1 MGRGLCLLYNQGS
14 PEPQWDNK
22 LKFPRLNHFITFSSG
37 NYEAFFT
44 FLFITMKTFR
54 TIGLTLAAVL
64 MCVNFTACEEDDDEP
79 AQNNKSKKLVETKI
93 VSNEENYTETET
105 YKYSYDENNRL
116 VSYEYSI
123 NGVHYNEETGEYYDE
138 FEEGTYIYVQN
149 YTWEGNTISADYKYR
164 HYNDDYHYHSLYKL
178 ENGLIKSMS
187 ESVDVNGATESSEI
201 AELTYNS
208 DNRIIEL
215 NLDNKPEAR
224 YTWENN
230 KITSYVEE
238 DGIPCSISYNDKT
251 CNGHFPL
258 FWLTPDLPELVY
270 TNPELFGL
278 KLNAL
283 PSKIEYTDTEEYM
296 GIIEF
301 DSYTFDSDGYVKSF
315 TVNYHYDD
323 GSEKN
328 CTVTLKWE

>member
-1 MGRGLCLLYNQGS
+1 
-14 PEPQWDNK
+14 
-22 LKFPRLNHFITFSSG
+22 
-37 NYEAFFT
+37 
-44 FLFITMKTFR
+44 MKTFR

-79 AQNNKSKKLVETKI
+79 AQNNKSKKLVEIKS
-93 VSNEENYTETET
+93 VCNGKSYYDGNYTVTET
-105 YKYSYDENNRL
+105 IKFSYDENNRL
-116 VSYEYSI
+116 VSCE
-123 NGVHYNEETGEYYDE
+123 HNEEYYYEDDE
-138 FEEGTYIYVQN
+138 ENSIFVLN
-149 YTWEGNTISADYKYR
+149 YTWEGNSISEDYK
-164 HYNDDYHYHSLYKL
+164 HGDDHSHCLYKL

-208 DNRIIEL
+208 DNRIIEF
-215 NLDNKPEAR
+215 NIDNKPIAR

-230 KITSYVEE
+230 KITSYVDE
-238 DGIPCSISYNDKT
+238 DDIPYSISYNDKT
-251 CNGHFPL
+251 CNGYIPL
-258 FWLTPDLPELVY
+258 FWLTPDLTDLVY

-283 PSKIEYTDTEEYM
+283 PSKIETNTDKEEYKV
-296 GIIEF
+296 EF

-315 TVNYHYDD
+315 TMYNT
-323 GSEKN
+323 EEN

>member
-1 MGRGLCLLYNQGS
+1 
-14 PEPQWDNK
+14 
-22 LKFPRLNHFITFSSG
+22 
-37 NYEAFFT
+37 
-44 FLFITMKTFR
+44 MKTFR

-93 VSNEENYTETET
+93 VYNDEVCTETT
-105 YKYSYDENNRL
+105 TLKFSYDENNRL
-116 VSYEYSI
+116 VSYE
-123 NGVHYNEETGEYYDE
+123 GNEEYYDE
-138 FEEGTYIYVQN
+138 DDEENYIFVQN
-149 YTWEGNTISADYKYR
+149 YTWEGNTISTDYKSQ
-164 HYNDDYHYHSLYKL
+164 NYHTHRLYKL
-178 ENGLIKSMS
+178 ENGLIKSIS
-187 ESVDVNGATESSEI
+187 ERVDVNGATESSEI
-201 AELTYNS
+201 TELTYNS

-215 NLDNKPEAR
+215 NIDNKPEAR

-238 DGIPCSISYNDKT
+238 EEGIPYSISYNDKT
-251 CNGHFPL
+251 CNGYFPL
-258 FWLTPDLPELVY
+258 FAMASWLDLDLTNLVY

-283 PSKIEYTDTEEYM
+283 PSKIETNTDKYKE
-296 GIIEF
+296 IIEF

-315 TVNYHYDD
+315 TVKD
-323 GSEKN
+323 SEEN

>member
-79 AQNNKSKKLVETKI
+79 AQNNKSKKLVEIKS
-93 VSNEENYTETET
+93 VSNGKSYGKNYTNTET
-105 YKYSYDENNRL
+105 LKFSYDENNRL
-116 VSYEYSI
+116 VSCEHYEEDDEENSI
-123 NGVHYNEETGEYYDE
+123 FVL
-138 FEEGTYIYVQN
+138 N
-149 YTWEGNTISADYKYR
+149 YTWEGNTISADYKSG
-164 HYNDDYHYHSLYKL
+164 DYHEHYLHKL
-178 ENGLIKSMS
+178 ENGLIKSTS
-187 ESVDVNGATESSEI
+187 YSFGVNGATEHSEI
-201 AELTYNS
+201 TELTYNS

-215 NLDNKPEAR
+215 NIVNNLKAR

-230 KITSYVEE
+230 KLTSFHDE
-238 DGIPCSISYNDKT
+238 DFVPESISYNDKT
-251 CNGHFPL
+251 CNGYFPL
-258 FWLTPDLPELVY
+258 FCFTPGLSDLVY

-283 PSKIEYTDTEEYM
+283 PSKIETNTDIEVYK
-296 GIIEF
+296 GSSEF

-315 TVNYHYDD
+315 TVNSYDY
-323 GSEKN
+323 GSEEN

>member
-1 MGRGLCLLYNQGS
+1 
-14 PEPQWDNK
+14 
-22 LKFPRLNHFITFSSG
+22 
-37 NYEAFFT
+37 
-44 FLFITMKTFR
+44 MKTFR

-79 AQNNKSKKLVETKI
+79 AQNNKSKKLVEMKI
-93 VSNEENYTETET
+93 VGNDEDYTATETF
-105 YKYSYDENNRL
+105 KFSYDENNRL
-116 VSYEYSI
+116 VSCE
-123 NGVHYNEETGEYYDE
+123 HNEEYYDE
-138 FEEGTYIYVQN
+138 DDEENYISVEN
-149 YTWEGNTISADYKYR
+149 YTWEGNSISEESKSGE
-164 HYNDDYHYHSLYKL
+164 YHHLYKL

-187 ESVDVNGATESSEI
+187 ESVDVNGVTESSEI

-215 NLDNKPEAR
+215 NIDNKPEAR

-238 DGIPCSISYNDKT
+238 DGTPYSISYNDKT
-251 CNGHFPL
+251 CNGYFPL
-258 FWLTPDLPELVY
+258 FWITPYLPDDLVL

-283 PSKIEYTDTEEYM
+283 PSKVEINTGTEEYYKD
-296 GIIEF
+296 IIEF

>member
-79 AQNNKSKKLVETKI
+79 AQNNKSKKLVEIKS
-93 VSNEENYTETET
+93 VSNGKSYGKNYTNTET
-105 YKYSYDENNRL
+105 LKFSYDENNRL
-116 VSYEYSI
+116 VSCEHNEEY
-123 NGVHYNEETGEYYDE
+123 YNEDDE
-138 FEEGTYIYVQN
+138 ENSIFVLN
-149 YTWEGNTISADYKYR
+149 YTWEGNSISEDRKSG
-164 HYNDDYHYHSLYKL
+164 DYHEYYLCKL

-283 PSKIEYTDTEEYM
+283 PSKIEINTDVEDYK
-296 GIIEF
+296 GSWEF

-315 TVNYHYDD
+315 TVNFYESD
-323 GSEKN
+323 SEEN
-328 CTVTLKWE
+328 GTVTLKWE

>member
-1 MGRGLCLLYNQGS
+1 
-14 PEPQWDNK
+14 
-22 LKFPRLNHFITFSSG
+22 
-37 NYEAFFT
+37 
-44 FLFITMKTFR
+44 MKTFR

-79 AQNNKSKKLVETKI
+79 AQNNKSKKLVEIKS
-93 VSNEENYTETET
+93 VCNGKSSYEGNYTATMT
-105 YKYSYDENNRL
+105 LKFSYDENNRL
-116 VSYEYSI
+116 VSCEHNEEY
-123 NGVHYNEETGEYYDE
+123 YNEDDE
-138 FEEGTYIYVQN
+138 ENSISVQN
-149 YTWEGNTISADYKYR
+149 YTWEGNSISQDYR
-164 HYNDDYHYHSLYKL
+164 DYHELYKL

-187 ESVDVNGATESSEI
+187 ESIDVNGATEHI
-201 AELTYNS
+201 AITELTYNS

-215 NLDNKPEAR
+215 NRNNEIAR

-230 KITSYVEE
+230 KITSYDEE
-238 DGIPCSISYNDKT
+238 EFVPYSISYNDKT

-258 FWLTPDLPELVY
+258 FWITPYLPDLVL

-283 PSKIEYTDTEEYM
+283 PSKIEINTDVEDYK
-296 GIIEF
+296 GSWEF

-315 TVNYHYDD
+315 TVNFYESD
-323 GSEKN
+323 SEEN

>member
-1 MGRGLCLLYNQGS
+1 
-14 PEPQWDNK
+14 
-22 LKFPRLNHFITFSSG
+22 
-37 NYEAFFT
+37 
-44 FLFITMKTFR
+44 MKTFR

-93 VSNEENYTETET
+93 VYNDEVCTETT
-105 YKYSYDENNRL
+105 TLKFSYDENNRL
-116 VSYEYSI
+116 VSYE
-123 NGVHYNEETGEYYDE
+123 GNEEYYDE
-138 FEEGTYIYVQN
+138 DDEENSIFVQN
-149 YTWEGNTISADYKYR
+149 YTWEGNTISTDYKSQ
-164 HYNDDYHYHSLYKL
+164 NYHTHRLYKL
-178 ENGLIKSMS
+178 ENGLIKSIS

-201 AELTYNS
+201 TELTYNS

-215 NLDNKPEAR
+215 NIDNKPEAR

-238 DGIPCSISYNDKT
+238 EEGIPYSISYNDKT

-315 TVNYHYDD
+315 TVIYHYDD

>member
-22 LKFPRLNHFITFSSG
+22 LKFPRLNRFITFSSG

-79 AQNNKSKKLVETKI
+79 AQNNKSKKLVEIKS
-93 VSNEENYTETET
+93 VCNGKSYYEGNYTVTET
-105 YKYSYDENNRL
+105 IKFSYDENNRL
-116 VSYEYSI
+116 VSCEHNEEY
-123 NGVHYNEETGEYYDE
+123 YNEDDE
-138 FEEGTYIYVQN
+138 ENSIFVLN
-149 YTWEGNTISADYKYR
+149 YTWEGNTISEDFKSQN
-164 HYNDDYHYHSLYKL
+164 HHSHSLYKL
-178 ENGLIKSMS
+178 ENGLIKSIS

-201 AELTYNS
+201 TELTYNS
-208 DNRIIEL
+208 DNRIIEF
-215 NLDNKPEAR
+215 NIDNKPEAR

-238 DGIPCSISYNDKT
+238 DGIPYSISYNDKT
-251 CNGHFPL
+251 CNGYFPL
-258 FWLTPDLPELVY
+258 FWLTLDLTDLVY

-283 PSKIEYTDTEEYM
+283 PSKIETNTDEEKYKV
-296 GIIEF
+296 EF

-315 TVNYHYDD
+315 TMYNT
-323 GSEKN
+323 EEN